1 MEFQRVAVAHLTH
14 GSCSSGRRRGMARRR
29 RDRQSRKGSA
39 RQDFASQR
47 PRRSIVRLYALVQ
60 AGDPEAIDVFLT
72 EDDARR
78 ALEDCLRDEPDW
90 RRLLRVAELELET
103 SISPN

>member
-1 MEFQRVAVAHLTH
+1 
-14 GSCSSGRRRGMARRR
+14 
-29 RDRQSRKGSA
+29 
-39 RQDFASQR
+39 
-47 PRRSIVRLYALVQ
+47 VRLYALVQ